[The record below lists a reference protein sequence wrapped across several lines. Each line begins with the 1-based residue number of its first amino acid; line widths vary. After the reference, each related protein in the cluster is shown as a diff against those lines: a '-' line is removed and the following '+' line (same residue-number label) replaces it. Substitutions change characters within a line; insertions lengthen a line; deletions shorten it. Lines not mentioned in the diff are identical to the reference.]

1 MKKTLN
7 FGVLLVITMSIVSC
21 IDVNDN
27 PVVYAPLEQV
37 LTETE
42 IFSDIKEN
50 PDTAAHRPTCMPSIR
65 R

>member
-42 IFSDIKEN
+42 IF
-50 PDTAAHRPTCMPSIR
+50 
-65 R
+65 